1 MSFRSELIKILS
13 DTEAIPQGVP
23 LTASQIR
30 EIVLN
35 KPSLNTQDS
44 VGDQY
49 HNVSTLLEQIK
60 IEYNKGIKP
69 SKILN
74 RNVEVIEPSDQVD
87 SVSSEY
93 DQFIFY

>member
-23 LTASQIR
+23 LTAGQIR
-30 EIVLN
+30 KIVLS
-35 KPSLNTQDS
+35 KPILITQDF
-44 VGDQY
+44 VEDQY
-49 HNVSTLLEQIK
+49 HNIRTLLEQIK
-60 IEYNKGIKP
+60 SEYKEGIKA

-74 RNVEVIEPSDQVD
+74 RNIEVIEPSNEKD

>member
-13 DTEAIPQGVP
+13 DTKAVPQGVP

-30 EIVLN
+30 KIVLN
-35 KPSLNTQDS
+35 NPSLNTQDS

-49 HNVSTLLEQIK
+49 HNVRTLLEQIK

-87 SVSSEY
+87 SISSEY